1 MPLGSE
7 SVMLNQLRKAQADTN
22 DRLDALV
29 TAQER
34 TNELLVILLDLIQ
47 AAISRSTRPNLLDG

>member
-1 MPLGSE
+1 
-7 SVMLNQLRKAQADTN
+7 MLNQLRKAQADTN